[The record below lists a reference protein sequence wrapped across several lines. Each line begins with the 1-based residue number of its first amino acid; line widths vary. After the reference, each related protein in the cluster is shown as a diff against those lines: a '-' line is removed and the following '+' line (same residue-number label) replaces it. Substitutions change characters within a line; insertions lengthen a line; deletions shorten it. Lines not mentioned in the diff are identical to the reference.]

1 MTTTLYRTQE
11 EWKQRW
17 QVAEYHP
24 NKEITGEYDENL
36 AAKCT
41 NGIFGGST
49 TYVGKFYFFNF
60 VIGFMVYVGYQFS
73 PFSKIFPVAG
83 I

>member
-1 MTTTLYRTQE
+1 MERTTIYRTKE

-24 NKEITGEYDENL
+24 NEEITGRYDENL

-41 NGIFGGST
+41 NGIFVGQLLENDTVKAWRVDCPSSRST
-49 TYVGKFYFFNF
+49 F
-60 VIGFMVYVGYQFS
+60 
-73 PFSKIFPVAG
+73 
-83 I
+83 